1 MLNYYIKKLAY
12 EIPQKWPELCYYING
27 PIKPSDIQKEFYEEF
42 MNYFNYYSPKGSDD
56 MKLKDYMINAY
67 LLGDNLRKVI
77 DKLEEEVK
85 REIPPIIKNSCENIY
100 VEYMEDEGVVRIV
113 LDCFNNVEKDI
124 NQLLDDFCEGW
135 YSDNHYDYG
144 LSFCYDLNP
153 ENIEKFTKGGKEWLM
168 KNNN

>member
-1 MLNYYIKKLAY
+1 MIDYYFKKLGE
-12 EIPQKWPELCYYING
+12 EISKLYYKTFHE
-27 PIKPSDIQKEFYEEF
+27 PIKASDIHKEFYRQ
-42 MNYFNYYSPKGSDD
+42 FNEVYERVTAEGWDN
-56 MKLKDYMINAY
+56 MELQDYMINAY

-153 ENIEKFTKGGKEWLM
+153 DNIEKFTKGGKEWLM